1 MIEQTLHGLV
11 VGIGKIRKDGS
22 KEFHW
27 LDKPIHNRIV
37 SGGLD
42 AYFMFNGNQTSAQT
56 DTNYGGRFYPAN
68 TSSSTY
74 RDCGLLRYIAIG
86 TDGTP
91 TKFTDTGLK
100 AQVGGY
106 SNSISYTALPFIG
119 TRIEPPDSVSFRV
132 QNTSVAV
139 GLDTS
144 VREIGWFEKYTT
156 SETYVMF
163 SRVVLPTPVELL
175 AGESLTVVYQMKV
188 TYANMTEA
196 ETPSSLVSGLLDS
209 DGNPLRG
216 RSSFRLYFRDSFSQ
230 NTWFLRQQLYCT
242 CFGISYYP
250 SYNPQLS
257 YPYANMQGY
266 SFSAPFDNSV
276 KQTYGGAPN
285 KTNSFCYATSP
296 TWQMS
301 IPQFGVI
308 TDQSSG
314 TGADNLL
321 TQSDLNNISCTVEPY
336 VLGSYYRDKS
346 FVLKPN
352 WPTMSNPGDYQ
363 DVYAIC
369 CNSHLTRF
377 GYMDNTDP
385 SNPVWVPKPWRK
397 EYGKS
402 YKFTFRYKLSTA
414 DTVNS

>member
-1 MIEQTLHGLV
+1 
-11 VGIGKIRKDGS
+11 
-22 KEFHW
+22 
-27 LDKPIHNRIV
+27 
-37 SGGLD
+37 
-42 AYFMFNGNQTSAQT
+42 MFNGNQSSAQ
-56 DTNYGGRFYPAN
+56 DTSGYQGRFYCNEP
-68 TSSSTY
+68 SSSSY
-74 RDCGLLRYIAIG
+74 RNLGLLRYIAIG

-106 SNSISYTALPFIG
+106 SNGISYMMSPFFG
-119 TRIEPPDSVSFRV
+119 TRIEPPNSVSFRV
-132 QNTSVAV
+132 QSTSVAV

-188 TYANMTEA
+188 TYANMTET
-196 ETPSSLVSGLLDS
+196 ETPASLVSGLLDS

-216 RSSFRLYFRDSFSQ
+216 RSSFRIYFQQSQTQ
-230 NTWFLRQQLYCT
+230 NTWILPEYMYGT
-242 CFGISYYP
+242 CIGISKSS
-250 SYNPQLS
+250 SYNPQLG
-257 YPYANMQGY
+257 YTYANLGGY
-266 SFSAPFDNSV
+266 CFSGPFDNSV
-276 KQTYGGAPN
+276 KRTYGGAPAV
-285 KTNSFCYATSP
+285 TNGFCYATSP

-308 TDQSSG
+308 TDQSYG

-352 WPTMSNPGDYQ
+352 WPAVSNPGDYQ
-363 DVYAIC
+363 DIYAIS

-377 GYMDNTDP
+377 GYMDTTDP

-397 EYGKS
+397 QFGKS
-402 YKFTFRYKLSTA
+402 YKFTFRYKISTS
-414 DTVNS
+414 DTI